1 MLYFEWGYISWLW
14 WRLNMLDFWVLAKV
28 DLRNDKIAQ
37 ISMMWHLAARKA
49 QQIHFLHREIGLNKE
64 IDNHQF
70 KVSVPLQSS
79 PNTQIPPQK
88 TMTIVWTPSLLKPV
102 FNQRVSKDINSTS
115 LYFNFYQEKCQIGFF
130 PWEQGEEDWLKCIWK
145 VAKMIY
151 DRKSDTNFIEHIRN
165 MYHGF
170 DLSNDTFIFLLYSNI
185 EIWNFQTFLCFN
197 SLYIWRET
205 CWISLLLERWISDE
219 WNELKT
225 ARSLTQLHS
234 TTIFSF
240 WREILGLLYEHWTV
254 LTCWKNSLKCQ
265 ELPIFLISPTNDRHP
280 TNNVLF
286 QLQS

>member
-1 MLYFEWGYISWLW
+1 MPNRFLSLRARGGKIDWNVYE
-14 WRLNMLDFWVLAKV
+14 RLPKWYMTEN
-28 DLRNDKIAQ
+28 Q
-37 ISMMWHLAARKA
+37 
-49 QQIHFLHREIGLNKE
+49 
-64 IDNHQF
+64 
-70 KVSVPLQSS
+70 
-79 PNTQIPPQK
+79 TQI
-88 TMTIVWTPSLLKPV
+88 LL
-102 FNQRVSKDINSTS
+102 NISETSTTGLTWVMIHS
-115 LYFNFYQEKCQIGFF
+115 FF
-130 PWEQGEEDWLKCIWK
+130 AVQQYWNLK
-145 VAKMIY
+145 
-151 DRKSDTNFIEHIRN
+151 
-165 MYHGF
+165 
-170 DLSNDTFIFLLYSNI
+170 LSNISLI
-185 EIWNFQTFLCFN
+185 FLCFN

-280 TNNVLF
+280 INNILF